1 MGGVWGCEDA
11 GGSRLIREGV
21 VVVCTIMSSST
32 SISSSQSPSSLP
44 SSLTFDSTFSL
55 SLSGHSEA

>member
-21 VVVCTIMSSST
+21 VVVCAIMSSST
-32 SISSSQSPSSLP
+32 SISSSQSP
-44 SSLTFDSTFSL
+44 
-55 SLSGHSEA
+55 